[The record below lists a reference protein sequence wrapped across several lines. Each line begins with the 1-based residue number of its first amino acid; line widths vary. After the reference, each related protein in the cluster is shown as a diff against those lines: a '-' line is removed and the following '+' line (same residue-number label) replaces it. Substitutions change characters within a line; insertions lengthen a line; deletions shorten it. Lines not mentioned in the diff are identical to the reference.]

1 MNKNSK
7 VLNLK
12 KTTLVVTSINKR
24 NEAIK
29 KFEKL
34 CKKNNTDFIFVA
46 DKKTPNFKYGNDLKF
61 LSLKDQ
67 ESLPFKVCKKI
78 PINSYSRKNIG
89 YLYSI
94 LRGAKEIYETDD
106 DNYPKKNFFSQN
118 IENLKHYRIKENGFI
133 NIYKYFLNK
142 KIDIW
147 PRGLPLSKIKTAKKS
162 FIELKIQSKKFSII
176 QRLCDENP
184 DVDAI
189 YRLINKKIDIKF
201 DKNKSFYVNNKSYI
215 PFNSQNTIWFKEAFP
230 LMYLPTY
237 CTMRATDIW
246 RSYIAT
252 HIMNKLNMKIL
263 FTSSTVYQKR
273 NAHNLYNDY
282 KLEIPVY
289 RDVEILINEL
299 KKLKIYK
306 SKKYM
311 LINLFN
317 CYKKL
322 VECKIFDKKE
332 LGLVKLW
339 CNDISKIVPKLIKIK

>member
-46 DKKTPNFKYGNDLKF
+46 DKKTPKFKYGNDLKF

-273 NAHNLYNDY
+273 NIHNLYNDF

-289 RDVEILINEL
+289 IDVENLIKEL
-299 KKLKIYK
+299 NTIKIYNAK
-306 SKKYM
+306 DYM

-322 VECKIFDKKE
+322 VDKKFFDKRE
-332 LGLVKLW
+332 LKLIKLW
-339 CNDISKIVPKLIKIK
+339 CEDISEIDPNYIKV

>member
-1 MNKNSK
+1 MKSKNR
-7 VLNLK
+7 N
-12 KTTLVVTSINKR
+12 TLVITSINKP

-29 KFEKL
+29 KFQKL
-34 CKKNNTDFIFVA
+34 CKKNETDLIFVA
-46 DKKTPNFKYGNDLKF
+46 DKKTPKFKYGSDLKF
-61 LSLKDQ
+61 LSINYQKA
-67 ESLPFKVCKKI
+67 LPFKISKKI

-94 LRGAKEIYETDD
+94 LNEAKKIYETDD
-106 DNYPKKNFFSQN
+106 DNYPKKNFFLQN
-118 IENLKHYRIKENGFI
+118 IHSLKHHKIQESGFV
-133 NIYKYFLNK
+133 NIYKYFLSQEVN
-142 KIDIW
+142 IW
-147 PRGLPLSKIKTAKKS
+147 PRGLPLSKIKNEKKL
-162 FIELKIQSKKFSII
+162 FIKQKNGLEKFSII

-189 YRLINKKIDIKF
+189 YRLINKEINIKF
-201 DKNKSFYVNNKSYI
+201 DKQKSFYVNNKSYV
-215 PFNSQNTIWFKEAFP
+215 PFNSQNTIWNHEVFP

-273 NAHNLYNDY
+273 NAHNLYNDF

-289 RDVEILINEL
+289 RDVEILVSEL
-299 KKLKIYK
+299 NKVKIYN

-322 VECKIFDKKE
+322 VEKKIFEKKE
-332 LGLVKLW
+332 LKLVKLW
-339 CNDISKIVPKLIKIK
+339 CEDISKILPHYLEV

>member
-1 MNKNSK
+1 MD
-7 VLNLK
+7 LK
-12 KTTLVVTSINKR
+12 KQNKKMLVITSINKP
-24 NEAIK
+24 NQAIK
-29 KFEKL
+29 NFEKL

-46 DKKTPNFKYGNDLKF
+46 DKKTPKFKYGDDLKF

-67 ESLPFKVCKKI
+67 ESLSFKVCKKI

-94 LRGAKEIYETDD
+94 LRGAKKIYETDD

-201 DKNKSFYVNNKSYI
+201 DKNKSFYANNKSYI

-273 NAHNLYNDY
+273 NIHNLYNDF

-289 RDVEILINEL
+289 IDVENLIKEL
-299 KKLKIYK
+299 NTIKIYNAK
-306 SKKYM
+306 DYM

-322 VECKIFDKKE
+322 VDKKFFDKRE
-332 LGLVKLW
+332 LKLIKLW
-339 CNDISKIVPKLIKIK
+339 CEDISEIAPNYIKV

>member
-1 MNKNSK
+1 MSKNFKVHNSK
-7 VLNLK
+7 K
-12 KTTLVVTSINKR
+12 KALVITSVNKR
-24 NEAIK
+24 NDAVK

-34 CKKNNTDFIFVA
+34 CKKNKTDFIFVA
-46 DKKTPNFKYGNDLKF
+46 DKKTPEFKYNNDDLKF
-61 LSLKDQ
+61 LSLKYQ
-67 ESLPFKVCKKI
+67 KSLPFKIAKTI

-94 LRGAKEIYETDD
+94 LIGSNKIYETDD
-106 DNYPKKNFFSQN
+106 DNYPKKNFFLQD
-118 IENLKHYRIKENGFI
+118 LKTLNFYKIKEKGFI

-142 KIDIW
+142 KNDIW
-147 PRGLPLSKIKTAKKS
+147 PRGLPLSKIKNQKKN
-162 FIELKIQSKKFSII
+162 FVKLNNNKKKFSII
-176 QRLCDENP
+176 QRLCDKNP

-189 YRLINKKIDIKF
+189 YRLINEKIDVKF
-201 DKNKSFYVNNKSYI
+201 DNNKSFYANNKSYI
-215 PFNSQNTIWFKEAFP
+215 PFNSQNTIWHQEAFP

-273 NAHNLYNDY
+273 NIHNLHHDF

-289 RDVEILINEL
+289 RDVENLIKEL
-299 KKLKIYK
+299 NTVKIYN

-322 VECKIFDKKE
+322 IDTKFFDKKE
-332 LGLVKLW
+332 LTLIKLW
-339 CNDISKIVPKLIKIK
+339 CNDMSKIDPNYLKI

>member
-1 MNKNSK
+1 M
-7 VLNLK
+7 NLK
-12 KTTLVVTSINKR
+12 KQNKKILVITSINKP
-24 NEAIK
+24 NQAIK
-29 KFEKL
+29 NFEKL

-46 DKKTPNFKYGNDLKF
+46 DKKTPKFKYGDDLKF

-67 ESLPFKVCKKI
+67 KSLSFKICKKI

-94 LRGAKEIYETDD
+94 LRGAKKIYETDD
-106 DNYPKKNFFSQN
+106 DNYPKKNFFSQS

-147 PRGLPLSKIKTAKKS
+147 PRGLPLSKIKTSKKL
-162 FIELKIQSKKFSII
+162 FIELKKQSEKFSII

-189 YRLINKKIDIKF
+189 YRLINEKIDIKF
-201 DKNKSFYVNNKSYI
+201 DKNKSFYANNKSYI
-215 PFNSQNTIWFKEAFP
+215 PFNSQNTIWHQEAFP

-273 NAHNLYNDY
+273 NIHNLYNDF

-289 RDVEILINEL
+289 RDVENLIKEL
-299 KKLKIYK
+299 NTVKIYK
-306 SKKYM
+306 TKDYM

-322 VECKIFDKKE
+322 IDKKFFDKKE
-332 LGLVKLW
+332 LTLIKLW
-339 CNDISKIVPKLIKIK
+339 CDDMSKINPNYLKI

>member
-273 NAHNLYNDY
+273 NIHNLYNDF

-289 RDVEILINEL
+289 IDVENLIKEL
-299 KKLKIYK
+299 NTIKIYNAK
-306 SKKYM
+306 DYM

-322 VECKIFDKKE
+322 VDKKFFDKRE
-332 LGLVKLW
+332 LKLIKLW
-339 CNDISKIVPKLIKIK
+339 CEDISEIDPNYIKV

>member
-46 DKKTPNFKYGNDLKF
+46 DKKTPKFKYGNDLKF
-61 LSLKDQ
+61 LSL
-67 ESLPFKVCKKI
+67 
-78 PINSYSRKNIG
+78 
-89 YLYSI
+89 
-94 LRGAKEIYETDD
+94 KEIYETDD

-273 NAHNLYNDY
+273 NIHNLYNDF

-289 RDVEILINEL
+289 IDVENLIKEL
-299 KKLKIYK
+299 NTIKIYNAK
-306 SKKYM
+306 DYM

-322 VECKIFDKKE
+322 VDKKFFDKRE
-332 LGLVKLW
+332 LKLIKLW
-339 CNDISKIVPKLIKIK
+339 CEDISEIDPNYIKV

>member
-1 MNKNSK
+1 M
-7 VLNLK
+7 NLK
-12 KTTLVVTSINKR
+12 KQNKKILVITSINKP
-24 NEAIK
+24 NQAIK
-29 KFEKL
+29 NFEKL

-46 DKKTPNFKYGNDLKF
+46 DKKTPKFKYGNDLKF

-94 LRGAKEIYETDD
+94 LRGAKKIYETDD
-106 DNYPKKNFFSQN
+106 DNYPKKNFFSQS

-147 PRGLPLSKIKTAKKS
+147 PRGLPLSKIKTSKKL
-162 FIELKIQSKKFSII
+162 FIELKKQSEKFSII

-189 YRLINKKIDIKF
+189 YRLINEKIDIKF
-201 DKNKSFYVNNKSYI
+201 DKNKSFYANNKSYI
-215 PFNSQNTIWFKEAFP
+215 PFNSQNTIWHQEAFP

-273 NAHNLYNDY
+273 NIHNLYNDF

-289 RDVEILINEL
+289 RDVENLIKEL
-299 KKLKIYK
+299 NTVKIYK
-306 SKKYM
+306 TKDYM

-322 VECKIFDKKE
+322 IDTKFFDKKE
-332 LGLVKLW
+332 LTLIKLW
-339 CNDISKIVPKLIKIK
+339 CDDMSKIAPNYIKV

>member
-1 MNKNSK
+1 M
-7 VLNLK
+7 NLK
-12 KTTLVVTSINKR
+12 KQNKKILVITSINKP
-24 NEAIK
+24 NQAIK
-29 KFEKL
+29 NFEKL

-46 DKKTPNFKYGNDLKF
+46 DKKTPKFKYGNDLKF

-252 HIMNKLNMKIL
+252 HIMNILNMQIL

-273 NAHNLYNDY
+273 NIHNLYNDF

-289 RDVEILINEL
+289 IDVENLIKEL
-299 KKLKIYK
+299 NTIKIYNAK
-306 SKKYM
+306 DYM

-322 VECKIFDKKE
+322 VDKKFFDKRE
-332 LGLVKLW
+332 LKLIKLW
-339 CNDISKIVPKLIKIK
+339 CEDISEIDPNYIKV

>member
-61 LSLKDQ
+61 LSLNDQ

-273 NAHNLYNDY
+273 NIHNLYNDF

-289 RDVEILINEL
+289 IDVENLIKEL
-299 KKLKIYK
+299 NTIKIYNAK
-306 SKKYM
+306 DYM

-322 VECKIFDKKE
+322 VDKKFFDKRE
-332 LGLVKLW
+332 LKLIKLW
-339 CNDISKIVPKLIKIK
+339 CEDISEIDPNYIKV

>member
-1 MNKNSK
+1 MD
-7 VLNLK
+7 LK
-12 KTTLVVTSINKR
+12 KQNKKMLVITSINKP
-24 NEAIK
+24 NQAIK
-29 KFEKL
+29 NFEKL

-46 DKKTPNFKYGNDLKF
+46 DKKTPKFKYGDDLKF

-67 ESLPFKVCKKI
+67 ESLSFKVCKKI

-94 LRGAKEIYETDD
+94 LRGAKKIYETDD

-162 FIELKIQSKKFSII
+162 FIELKKQSEKFSII

-201 DKNKSFYVNNKSYI
+201 DKNKSFYANNKSYI

-273 NAHNLYNDY
+273 NIHNLYNDF

-289 RDVEILINEL
+289 IDVENLIKEL
-299 KKLKIYK
+299 NTIKIYNAK
-306 SKKYM
+306 DYM

-322 VECKIFDKKE
+322 VDKKFFDKRE
-332 LGLVKLW
+332 LKLIKLW
-339 CNDISKIVPKLIKIK
+339 CEDISEIAPNYIKV

>member
-46 DKKTPNFKYGNDLKF
+46 DKKTPKFKYGNDLKF

-189 YRLINKKIDIKF
+189 YRLINKKIDIK
-201 DKNKSFYVNNKSYI
+201 
-215 PFNSQNTIWFKEAFP
+215 
-230 LMYLPTY
+230 
-237 CTMRATDIW
+237 
-246 RSYIAT
+246 
-252 HIMNKLNMKIL
+252 
-263 FTSSTVYQKR
+263 
-273 NAHNLYNDY
+273 
-282 KLEIPVY
+282 
-289 RDVEILINEL
+289 
-299 KKLKIYK
+299 
-306 SKKYM
+306 
-311 LINLFN
+311 
-317 CYKKL
+317 
-322 VECKIFDKKE
+322 
-332 LGLVKLW
+332 
-339 CNDISKIVPKLIKIK
+339 

>member
-1 MNKNSK
+1 M
-7 VLNLK
+7 NLK
-12 KTTLVVTSINKR
+12 KQNKKILVITSINKP
-24 NEAIK
+24 NQAIK
-29 KFEKL
+29 NFEKL

-46 DKKTPNFKYGNDLKF
+46 DKKTPKFKYGDDLKF

-67 ESLPFKVCKKI
+67 KSLSFKICKKI

-94 LRGAKEIYETDD
+94 LRGAKKIYETDD
-106 DNYPKKNFFSQN
+106 DNYPKKNFFSQS

-147 PRGLPLSKIKTAKKS
+147 PRGLPLSKIKTSKKL
-162 FIELKIQSKKFSII
+162 FIELKKQSEKFSII

-189 YRLINKKIDIKF
+189 YRLINEKIDIKF
-201 DKNKSFYVNNKSYI
+201 DKNKSFYANNKSYI
-215 PFNSQNTIWFKEAFP
+215 PFNSQNTIWHQEAFP

-273 NAHNLYNDY
+273 NIHNLYNDF

-289 RDVEILINEL
+289 RDVENLIKEL
-299 KKLKIYK
+299 NTVKIYK
-306 SKKYM
+306 TKDYM

-322 VECKIFDKKE
+322 IDTKFFDKKE
-332 LGLVKLW
+332 LTLIKLW
-339 CNDISKIVPKLIKIK
+339 CDDMSKINPNYLKI